1 MKYYKQTEG
10 NTVLSY
16 GISDTVPEG
25 AKEITKTA
33 YNKIV
38 KDQASIDKAV
48 ADERAA
54 QAEAARQAA
63 EQAAEQAA
71 AERKKAVDDW
81 TEKVKAGTSTLA
93 DVPEEYRYEVQ
104 EATDPTPNNRE
115 LKESLE
121 STQEAVDFLM
131 TAE

>member
-1 MKYYKQTEG
+1 MKYYKQTSSD
-10 NTVLSY
+10 TVISY
-16 GISDTVPEG
+16 GISDEVPDG
-25 AKEITKTA
+25 AEEITKTA

-38 KDQASIDKAV
+38 KEQTAIDKAA

-54 QAEAARQAA
+54 QTE
-63 EQAAEQAA
+63 
-71 AERKKAVDDW
+71 AERKAAEDAATERKAIVDDW
-81 TEKVKAGTSTLA
+81 IVKVKAGTSTLA
-93 DVPEEYRYEVQ
+93 DVPDEYRYEVQ
-104 EATDPTPNNRE
+104 ESTDPTPNNRE

>member
-1 MKYYKQTEG
+1 MKYYKQTSG
-10 NTVLSY
+10 DAVLSY
-16 GISDTVPEG
+16 GISDTVPDGTE
-25 AKEITKTA
+25 EITKTA

-38 KDQASIDKAV
+38 KDQAAIDKA
-48 ADERAA
+48 AAEERAA

-63 EQAAEQAA
+63 EQAA
-71 AERKKAVDDW
+71 AERKKTVDDW
-81 TEKVKAGTSTLA
+81 ITKVKAGTSTLA
-93 DVPEEYRYEVQ
+93 DVPDEYRYEVQ
-104 EATDPTPNNRE
+104 ESTDPTPNNRE

>member
-1 MKYYKQTEG
+1 MKYYKQTSG
-10 NTVLSY
+10 DTVLSY
-16 GISDTVPEG
+16 GISDTVPDG
-25 AKEITKTA
+25 AEEITKTA

-38 KDQASIDKAV
+38 KEQAATDNAA

-54 QAEAARQAA
+54 QTEAERKAA
-63 EQAAEQAA
+63 EQAAT
-71 AERKKAVDDW
+71 ERKATVGGW
-81 TEKVKAGTSTLA
+81 ITKVTAGTSTLA
-93 DVPEEYRYEVQ
+93 DVPDEYRYEVQ
-104 EATDPTPNNRE
+104 ESTDPTPNNRE